1 MPALRELVD
10 LVELLFDYRFGLL
23 QFAENISGVA
33 SQNRN
38 AGPFAQ
44 FAIVNA
50 EIKPEWLGF
59 PAAAARSKNGRPSEL
74 DTTFAAALEKT
85 CDENAAACVLRF
97 SMPGLPEKPVLDKVL
112 EGMK

>member
-1 MPALRELVD
+1 MRELVD
-10 LVELLFDYRFGLL
+10 LVELLFDYRYGLV

-50 EIKPEWLGF
+50 EIRPEWLGLR
-59 PAAAARSKNGRPSEL
+59 ASAARSKNGEPSEL
-74 DTTFAAALEKT
+74 AVGLGAALEKT
-85 CDENAAACVLRF
+85 CEENPAACLIRF
-97 SMPGLPEKPVLDKVL
+97 SASGTARAPRPRRLPG
-112 EGMK
+112 GG